1 MSYFTDYFQQI
12 SQALAAG
19 NATEHT
25 YRPALQA
32 LLEHLAPGVTAT
44 NEPKRIKCGAPDY
57 ILTRG
62 ETPLGYVE
70 AKDIGEP
77 LDKIESSEQL
87 KRYRESLGN
96 LILTDYVEFRWYV
109 GGQRRLSASLGT
121 GGTKGGSVKKP
132 LLAAP
137 NGAAEVGKLLEA
149 FFEAQVPTVGS
160 PKELAERMAK
170 LARRVRETIGQALRA
185 EDKGGTLHQQ
195 FEGFRKVLL
204 HDLTPELFA
213 DMYAQTIAYGL
224 FAARCNKKPGER
236 FTRVLAPHQLPK
248 TNPFLRKTFG
258 YIAGP
263 DLDERVDWLVD
274 DLAELLERADMEA
287 ILKDFGHRTRQEDPV
302 VHFYETFLAAYDPK
316 MREARGVYYTP
327 EPVVSYIVRSVDH
340 LLKTEF
346 GLSDGLAD
354 FSQVTVAT
362 ADGPQEV
369 HRVQILDPATGTGT
383 FLHGVVDHIADTYA
397 ANKGMWSAYVSQH
410 LLPRLFG
417 FELLVAPYAVA
428 HLKLGLQLAESGY
441 DFQSSERLGI
451 YLTNTLEE
459 GEATAGTLPF
469 ANWIAEEANA
479 ANAVKQDAPVM
490 VVLGNPPYS
499 VSSQN
504 KGGWILDLLED
515 YKKDLGEKKL
525 NLDDDFI
532 KFIKFAQ
539 WRIEQTGHGIV
550 AYITNNTFLDGITH
564 RRMRQSLMETF
575 DDIYILDLHGSSKK
589 KERSPDGSK
598 DMNVF
603 DIQQGVSLSLFVKKP
618 GAHAGCT
625 VHHAELW
632 GDRKSKYKTLLE
644 TDIAST
650 KWQPMDNI
658 AHQSCLGQ
666 FFFFTPK
673 AFDNIDEYCEGW
685 NVKDIFLVSGSG
697 VKTDRD
703 DLFFDESKT
712 ALAARMQT
720 FYSPDGITLP
730 FKDEY
735 NVVNSSSYDILKRRA
750 STEYNADYQQR
761 CLYRPFDVE
770 WLYYSTRLTSR
781 PAYEIGHHMIS
792 GENLALVFMRQ
803 VAGDEIYS
811 HFLATRDLVDNR
823 AFYSNKGIMSFA
835 PLYLYPSTKQAHLF
849 EAGEGEPQK
858 RKANLA
864 PEFLSEFATKL
875 GLTFLPDGH
884 GDRQATF
891 GPEDVF
897 DYLYAVFH
905 SPTYRSRY
913 AEFLKIDFPRLPL
926 TAQPDLFRALCALG
940 GELVSLHLMERT
952 GGTKPSYPVAL
963 PSDDPAQNA
972 VGKVQYQE
980 PHGSQAGRVFINDAQ
995 YFEGVPAD
1003 VWSFQIGGYQVC
1015 HKWLKDRKGRTL
1027 SFDDIK
1033 HYQNIVAAL
1042 GETRRLMSAVDE
1054 AINAQGG
1061 WPLT

>member
-1 MSYFTDYFQQI
+1 MSYFTDYFKQI
-12 SQALAAG
+12 SQAFAAG

-25 YRPALQA
+25 YRLALQT
-32 LLEHLAPGVTAT
+32 LLQCLAPGITAT

-77 LDKIESSEQL
+77 LDKIENSEQL

-109 GGQRRLSASLGT
+109 GGQHRLSARLGT
-121 GGTKGGSVKKP
+121 GGTKIGGVKKP
-132 LLAAP
+132 LVATP
-137 NGAAEVGKLLEA
+137 NGAAEVGHLLEA

-170 LARRVRETIGQALRA
+170 LARRVRETIGLALLA

-263 DLDERVDWLVD
+263 ELDERVDWLVD

-346 GLSDGLAD
+346 SLNDGLAD
-354 FSQVTVAT
+354 SSKVTIST
-362 ADGPQEV
+362 ADGPQDV

-383 FLHGVVDHIADTYA
+383 FLHGVVDHIAETFA
-397 ANKGMWSAYVSQH
+397 ANKGMWSSYVSQH

-441 DFQSSERLGI
+441 DFKSDERLGI

-459 GEATAGTLPF
+459 GDVTAGTLPF

-479 ANAVKQDAPVM
+479 AGKIKSDAPVM

-515 YKKDLGEKKL
+515 YKRDLGEKKL

-532 KFIKFAQ
+532 KFIRFAQ

-564 RRMRQSLMETF
+564 RRMRESLMETF
-575 DDIYILDLHGSSKK
+575 DDIYILDLHGSTKK
-589 KERSPDGSK
+589 KEKEGPDK
-598 DMNVF
+598 PPYNVF
-603 DIQQGVSLSLFVKKP
+603 DIQQGVSISLFVKKP
-618 GAHAGCT
+618 GAHTGCT

-632 GDRKSKYKTLLE
+632 GSRKSKYKTLLE

-650 KWQPMDNI
+650 QWTPMDNI

-673 AFDNIDEYCEGW
+673 AFDSIDEYCEGW
-685 NVKDIFLVSGSG
+685 SIKNIFPVGGNG

-703 DLFFDESKT
+703 ILFVDNDKSV
-712 ALAARMQT
+712 LSARMEM
-720 FYSPDGITLP
+720 FYTPDGLQSP
-730 FKDEY
+730 FNEQY
-735 NVVNSSSYDILKRRA
+735 GVTNSSSYDLLKRRA
-750 STEYNADYQQR
+750 NTKYDTTNIRAY
-761 CLYRPFDVE
+761 LYRPFDKQWV
-770 WLYYSTRLTSR
+770 YYNPILTSR
-781 PAYEIGHHMIS
+781 PAWEAMKHSAYPNKYLLTG
-792 GENLALVFMRQ
+792 RQ
-803 VAGDEIYS
+803 GQVVGQTEW
-811 HFLATRDLVDNR
+811 DLVTAGQGLADTNV
-823 AFYSNKGIMSFA
+823 FYRGGNLCC
-835 PLYLYPSTKQAHLF
+835 PLYLYPSAKQAHLF
-849 EAGEGEPQK
+849 EAGEEPPK

-864 PEFLSEFATKL
+864 PEFIAAFAAKL
-875 GLTFLPDGH
+875 GLTYLPDGR
-884 GDRQATF
+884 GDGQATF
-891 GPEDVF
+891 GPEDIF
-897 DYLYAVFH
+897 HYLYAVFH
-905 SPTYRSRY
+905 CPTYRSRY

-926 TAQPDLFRALCALG
+926 TAQPKLFWTLCGLG
-940 GELVSLHLMERT
+940 KELVGLHLMERSS
-952 GGTKPSYPVAL
+952 GTKPTYPVAL
-963 PSDDPAQNA
+963 PNGDPAQNT
-972 VGKVQYQE
+972 VGKVEYTE
-980 PHGSQAGRVFINDAQ
+980 PQGSQTGRVYINSAQ

-1003 VWSFQIGGYQVC
+1003 VWAFQVGGYQVC

-1033 HYQNIVAAL
+1033 HYQSIVAAL
-1042 GETRRLMSAVDE
+1042 SETIRLMNSIE
-1054 AINAQGG
+1054 ETINSHGG